1 MSFAVTKSSP
11 PELVLPSKPTPAGD
25 IPLTSTDKSRL
36 FLSFTSLKVFERPIH
51 SPAKTIRRALSQAL
65 VYYYPF
71 AGRVATGTG
80 SDGDVHIACTG
91 EGVAF
96 ASATASCSLQD
107 VRFLHTPPAIP
118 LEELALRYGAGRLSM
133 TSPLLMMQVTEFAC
147 GGYVVAVTW
156 NHGIAD
162 GYGLAQFMQAV
173 SELTRGLPS
182 PTNVVPVRH
191 DESLPD
197 IPQLISAVQRRSPVG
212 FELKHVDFGYTDVTI
227 PWSFI
232 NRVKGEFRSRYVG
245 GGVESSCTTF
255 EVVTA
260 AIWRCRTRAINSKP
274 DVPAPLM
281 FTVNVRKHVGCKDG
295 YYGNCLSSQLVE
307 ATADAVANG
316 AIVDIVR
323 WIKDTKGRVQ
333 ESLRRSE
340 GEMELSDEVVA
351 VLHGGYNMLCLTSWG
366 RIGMDAVD
374 FGGGRPARVVPNME
388 RTVLP
393 SCFTCLPCSTNDHGG
408 GVNVVAFCVTEDHI
422 EQFHSELAELR

>member
-36 FLSFTSLKVFERPIH
+36 FLSLTSLKVFERPIH
-51 SPAKTIRRALSQAL
+51 SPAQTIRHALSQAL

-133 TSPLLMMQVTEFAC
+133 TSPLLMMQVTEFDC

-162 GYGLAQFMQAV
+162 
-173 SELTRGLPS
+173 ER
-182 PTNVVPVRH
+182 
-191 DESLPD
+191 
-197 IPQLISAVQRRSPVG
+197 
-212 FELKHVDFGYTDVTI
+212 FELKHVHFGYTDVTI

-232 NRVKGEFRSRYVG
+232 NRVKGEFRSRYAG

-260 AIWRCRTRAINSKP
+260 VIWRCRTRAINSKP

-281 FTVNVRKHVGCKDG
+281 FAVNVRKHVGCSDG

-323 WIKDTKGRVQ
+323 WIKDTKGRIQ
-333 ESLRRSE
+333 ESPRRSE
-340 GEMELSDEVVA
+340 GEMELSNEVVA

-366 RIGMDAVD
+366 SIGMDAVD
-374 FGGGRPARVVPNME
+374 FGSGRPARVVPNME

-393 SCFTCLPCSTNDHGG
+393 SCFTFWSTLD
-408 GVNVVAFCVTEDHI
+408 
-422 EQFHSELAELR
+422 